1 MNAIIIAVG
10 SELLTPARI
19 DTNSLF
25 LTEKLNSL
33 GVEVVQKMVVG
44 DDRKRLEAAI
54 SFAQTSADLILLTGG
69 LGPTEDDL
77 TRECV
82 AASTGRG
89 LGLDKEILTALE
101 ARFQTIGRKM
111 ADNNKRQAYVLEG
124 ADVLPN
130 HRGTA
135 PGQWLMMPSRQVFI
149 LLPGPPGEMKPMIEQ
164 SVLPALRR
172 LLPPLH
178 IATLQ
183 FRLTGMGESD
193 VDALIA
199 PVYKQ
204 YENPVTTILAKAGD
218 IQLHLRARSEDLAE
232 AERLCKE
239 LGDQIQPLL
248 GNKIYST
255 DGASLEEVIGRLLG
269 ERQQTIAVAESLT
282 AGMLGARFAGVAGA
296 SRWFNGGFLTYNN
309 AQKQS
314 LLGVEPWTLTDH
326 GEVSEAVALQ
336 MALGARNKTNSTYGV
351 SLTGYAGPD
360 GGTEANPVGTV
371 YIGLA
376 GPSGA
381 KALRFRYPAGDR
393 DRVRQFAV
401 QGALNLVRLE
411 LIRPE

>member
-25 LTEKLNSL
+25 LTEKLNQL
-33 GVEVVQKMVVG
+33 GVEVVQKMIIG
-44 DDRKRLEAAI
+44 DDRKRLESAI
-54 SFAQTSADLILLTGG
+54 SFAQGSADLIVLTGG

-82 AASTGRG
+82 AAATGRG
-89 LGLDKEILTALE
+89 LGLDKEILAALE
-101 ARFQTIGRKM
+101 SRFQALGRKM
-111 ADNNKRQAYVLEG
+111 AENNKRQAYVLEG

-130 HRGTA
+130 GRGTA
-135 PGQWLMMPSRQVFI
+135 PGQWLMMPSRQVLI
-149 LLPGPPGEMKPMIEQ
+149 LLPGPPGELKPMVEQ
-164 SVLPALRR
+164 SVLPALRSI
-172 LLPPLH
+172 LPPLH

-204 YENPVTTILAKAGD
+204 YDNPVTTILAKAGD
-218 IQLHLRARSEDLAE
+218 IQLHLRARSETAAE
-232 AERLCKE
+232 AERLCAE
-239 LGDQIQPLL
+239 VGDQIRPLL

-255 DGASLEEVIGRLLG
+255 DGAPLEEVIGRLLI

-282 AGMLGARFAGVAGA
+282 AGMLGARFAAVPGA
-296 SRWFNGGFLTYNN
+296 SQWFNGGFLTYNN
-309 AQKQS
+309 EQKHN
-314 LLGVEPWTLTDH
+314 LLGVETWTLADH
-326 GEVSEAVALQ
+326 GAVSEAVALQ
-336 MALGARNKTNSTYGV
+336 MALGARSKTRSTYAV

-360 GGTEANPVGTV
+360 GGSEAHPVGTV
-371 YIGLA
+371 FIGIA

-381 KALRFRYPAGDR
+381 KALRFRYPSGDR

-411 LIRPE
+411 LSSQ